1 MDVTN
6 LARTNTGVR
15 WNFITPME
23 SYLCMYPAVLARRTA
38 ASILFWI
45 LPLLILAY
53 PAINHAQ
60 AATPRVL
67 IVKSGSASVY
77 NSIVSAAKERVN
89 RICSDKSNRCNK
101 ANISIKTVPNNNQLR
116 GIAKDKKWDLI
127 VAVGTK
133 AAERLNRFKINTPI
147 LYSLIPSSSYPRIR
161 GRSSSRH
168 KSAIYIDQPIA
179 RQLKLIKS
187 AMPGRKKVGVLLGN
201 YSGIGTQ
208 SLKQLIR
215 RLGLTPVVMRVS
227 PKNIGNRLDNIY
239 SRIDVLLALPDPSV
253 YNKQSVLKVL
263 LSSYRHRVP
272 VIGYSAAFVKS
283 GATAGI
289 YSTPRNIGHHIGDE
303 VAKFFS
309 NNPSRFS
316 PPAHPRY
323 FTVNTNRRVIN
334 SINIKMPSR
343 KTIMSK
349 IRKAK

>member
-1 MDVTN
+1 MEASN
-6 LARTNTGVR
+6 LARTHSAVR
-15 WNFITPME
+15 WHFRPPRA
-23 SYLCMYPAVLARRTA
+23 SHLCACSAVLTRKSLAI
-38 ASILFWI
+38 SLLWI
-45 LPLLILAY
+45 LLLLVLALS
-53 PAINHAQ
+53 ACNNAE
-60 AATPRVL
+60 AAAPRVL

-77 NSIVSAAKERVN
+77 NRIISATRERVD
-89 RICSDKSNRCNK
+89 RICSDKDTRCSKPSISVETVSNTKKIR
-101 ANISIKTVPNNNQLR
+101 SMT
-116 GIAKDKKWDLI
+116 KDKKWDLI

-161 GRSSSRH
+161 GRSSSRN
-168 KSAIYIDQPIA
+168 KSAIYIDQPIT

-208 SLKQLIR
+208 YLKQLIR

-309 NNPSRFS
+309 NNQRRFS

-343 KTIMSK
+343 KTIMSR